1 MLTILPKTQMKIDF
15 TKMVTIPEHFYWFN
29 EPTYRL
35 DHGLMMTT
43 KPETDFWQRTH
54 YGFQRDDGH
63 CLLTHIDGDFT
74 IETHTQFNPVS
85 QYDQCGL
92 MIRRDNENW
101 IKCSVEYEDTKNSR
115 LGSVVTNEGYSDWA
129 TQDIPSSTR
138 AMHYLIER
146 KGHDFLIQY
155 AFNHDEWHQMRIAHL
170 RQAQENLQ
178 IGIYACSPVGKGFE
192 CQFNEIKITQKT

>member
-1 MLTILPKTQMKIDF
+1 MGKRYNLMKIDF
-15 TKMVTIPEHFYWFN
+15 SKIVTIPKDFYWLN

-35 DHGLMMTT
+35 AQGLMITT

-92 MIRRDNENW
+92 MIRLDRENW
-101 IKCSVEYEDTKNSR
+101 IKCSVEYEDAMHSR
-115 LGSVVTNEGYSDWA
+115 LGSVVTNEGFSDWA
-129 TQDIPSSTR
+129 TQDMPSSTK

-146 KGHDFLIQY
+146 KGNDFLIRY
-155 AFNHDEWHQMRIAHL
+155 ALNHHEWHQMRIAHL
-170 RQAQENLQ
+170 RRCQKTLK
-178 IGIYACSPVGKGFE
+178 IGIYACCPVGKGFD
-192 CQFNEIKITQKT
+192 CQFNDIKITQKT